1 MIFMFFFVFFPLPTD
16 PTSQPSSP
24 EQQQINLV
32 WPKYKVYLHLHI

>member
-1 MIFMFFFVFFPLPTD
+1 MIFNDIHVFFVFFPLPTD

-32 WPKYKVYLHLHI
+32 WPNTKMS

>member
-1 MIFMFFFVFFPLPTD
+1 MFFSLPTD

-32 WPKYKVYLHLHI
+32 WPKEKKEKRR